1 MRIDGCSL
9 GLVYG
14 REEKTVCL
22 RDVSISLKPGEMN
35 IIQGPSGSGKSSLIY
50 LLSGLRTPTTGTVFI
65 NDKDFESF
73 TPNEKDILRR
83 QKFGFVF
90 QRLFLLNYLTAMEN
104 VMVGLQQYSSSSR
117 QYALTL
123 LRKLGIAH
131 LAEKK
136 PPQLSQGQR
145 QRIAVARALANTPEV
160 IFADEPTAS
169 LDHENA
175 LDVMRILNE
184 CKTHAAILAVT
195 HDLSILEKADKIF
208 TLRDGII
215 GKS

>member
-14 REEKTVCL
+14 KEEKTVCL

-50 LLSGLRTPTTGTVFI
+50 LLSGLRIPTTGTVFI

-123 LRKLGIAH
+123 LRKLGIGH

-215 GKS
+215 SKS

>member
-215 GKS
+215 SKS